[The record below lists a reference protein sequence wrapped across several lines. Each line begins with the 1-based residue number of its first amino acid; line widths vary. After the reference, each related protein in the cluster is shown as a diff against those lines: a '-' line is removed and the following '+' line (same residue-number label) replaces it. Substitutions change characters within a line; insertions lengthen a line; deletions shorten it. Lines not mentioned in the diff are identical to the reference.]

1 MAKSR
6 IELQTLLEEILG
18 SRNVYYQ
25 PPESIKLKYPAI
37 IYYLNDIDVERA
49 DNGSYI
55 KNKRYMITH
64 INKDPD
70 NEITDRLA
78 ELPMCSFDRRYA
90 VDNLTH
96 DVFTLYF

>member
-6 IELQTLLEEILG
+6 IELQTLLENILG
-18 SRNVYYQ
+18 SRNVYFQ

-37 IYYLNDIDVERA
+37 IYYLNDIDVWRA
-49 DNGSYI
+49 DNGPYV
-55 KNKRYMITH
+55 KYKRYMITY

-70 NEITDRLA
+70 NEISDKIA
-78 ELPMCSFDRRYA
+78 ELPLCSFDRRYA